1 VNFSCDKAEI
11 EMSQR
16 IIDGHCH
23 VASVDFTPQVFID
36 GVIDNML
43 AALAAQGLM
52 PPRRKL
58 TDLYM
63 KNMQDPECD
72 ELVSQMDQ
80 AGVEKAVLLLPDFT
94 YVCRDM
100 RLTIAEMFERHSH
113 ILKKWPDRFFVLAGV
128 DPRWGADGIELFER
142 GITEFGFSGL
152 KLYPP
157 CGYSPSDEMLYPFFE
172 ICAKQGAPVVS
183 HTGGTSPALS
193 FDTFQPALIDR
204 AARNFPGVNFILAHG
219 TGAGLEECV
228 MLCGFRP
235 NVFVDVSGYEDEM
248 DRLRLLL
255 TRRINHKLIFGT
267 DWPVFRMRATLK
279 DMLHTLSSDS
289 EIQARFY
296 GNALQNFMGGTIYRL
311 LA

>member
-1 VNFSCDKAEI
+1 MESTGHDK
-11 EMSQR
+11 R

-23 VASVDFTPQVFID
+23 VASTDFTPRPFID

-43 AALAAQGLM
+43 VALAAQGLL
-52 PPRRKL
+52 PQRLKL
-58 TDLYM
+58 MDLYL

-72 ELVSQMDQ
+72 ELVSQMDE
-80 AGVEKAVLLLPDFT
+80 AGIEKAVLLLPDFT
-94 YVCRDM
+94 YVFRDM
-100 RLTIAEMFERHSH
+100 QLTIAEMFYRHSLL
-113 ILKKWPDRFFVLAGV
+113 LKKWPNRFFVLAGV
-128 DPRWGADGIELFER
+128 DPRWGTDGIDLFER

-157 CGYSPSDEMLYPFFE
+157 CGYSPSDEMLFPLYE
-172 ICAKQGAPVVS
+172 ICSKYRLPVVS

-193 FDTFQPALIDR
+193 FGTSQPVLIDR
-204 AARNFPGVNFILAHG
+204 AARGFPRVSFILAHG

-248 DRLRLLL
+248 ERLRLLL

-267 DWPVFRMRATLK
+267 DWPVFRMRARLK
-279 DMLHTLSSDS
+279 DVLTTLSSDG
-289 EIQARFY
+289 EVQARLR
-296 GNALQNFMGGTIYRL
+296 GHALQNFLGGSVYNL
-311 LA
+311 LAANKS

>member
-1 VNFSCDKAEI
+1 MTSK
-11 EMSQR
+11 

-23 VASVDFTPQVFID
+23 AACLDFIPQAFID
-36 GVIDNML
+36 GVIDNMR
-43 AALAAQGLM
+43 AALAAQGVM

-58 TDLYM
+58 TDLYL

-80 AGVEKAVLLLPDFT
+80 AGVAQAVLLLPDFT

-100 RLTIAEMFERHSH
+100 SLTIAEMFERHAR
-113 ILKKWPDRFFVLAGV
+113 ILRKWPGRFFVLAGV

-157 CGYSPSDEMLYPFFE
+157 CGYSPSDEMLYPFYE
-172 ICAKQGAPVVS
+172 VCSRRRVPVVS

-193 FDTFQPALIDR
+193 FDTFQPALVDR

-228 MLCGFRP
+228 MLCHFRP

-248 DRLRLLL
+248 DRLRLLM

-279 DMLHTLSSDS
+279 DVLHTLVSDG
-289 EIQARFY
+289 EIQARLS
-296 GNALQNFMGGTIYRL
+296 GNTLQNFMGDTIYRL
-311 LA
+311 LVENVDISSRG